1 MREILLN
8 PGPVNLSDRVRTALL
23 KPDLCHRELE
33 FSVMQRAI
41 REKLLRVYSLN
52 EEDWAAVLMTG
63 SGTSAMEAMLCSCI
77 PVNGKVLVIEN
88 GVYGERLSRIAA
100 IHRIDYA
107 TLHHEWGAPILS
119 DTLEQRLAGDPCFTH
134 VAVVHHETT
143 SGRLN
148 DLAGIAGICRQRR
161 LSLLVDSVSSF
172 GAEELRFDA
181 WGISASAATANKCL
195 HSIPGTSFVIVK
207 REELQKTAGLQR
219 TLYLDLN
226 IYLHQQDRGGTPFT
240 QSVQS
245 FYALDEALSEHAE
258 AGGWRTRREEYWK
271 KMDLIRQGLARLG
284 INALLPRKDCSC
296 VLNSFHLPAGLDYAT
311 LHDGLKQQGFVIYA
325 GQGDF
330 SKTLFRISVMGDNSM
345 EDMQRFLDAMKSLL

>member
-1 MREILLN
+1 MRDILLN
-8 PGPVNLSDRVRTALL
+8 PGPVNLSNRVRTALL
-23 KPDLCHRELE
+23 KPDLCHREPE
-33 FSVMQRAI
+33 FGEMQRAI
-41 REKLLRVYSLN
+41 REKLLRVYGLN
-52 EEDWAAVLMTG
+52 GEEWAAVLMTG

-77 PVNGKVLVIEN
+77 PANGRVLVIEN

-107 TLHHEWGAPILS
+107 TLPHEWGAPVLS
-119 DTLEQRLAGDPCFTH
+119 DRLELTLAGDPGFTH
-134 VAVVHHETT
+134 VAIVHHETT

-148 DLAGIAGICRQRR
+148 DLAVIAGICAQRR
-161 LSLLVDSVSSF
+161 LGLLVDCVSSF

-311 LHDGLKQQGFVIYA
+311 LHDGLKRQGFVIYA